1 MKVLID
7 TCSLIS
13 FVRYYLPFGK
23 EGKLLTFL
31 EEQILSKNIIVLDKV
46 ITECSRQGKGLV
58 INALPFLKNA
68 KYKTDS
74 TTLIPRPKFYNL
86 IDNNFVIGS
95 EKNRLDQA
103 EYQIER
109 DRFLNSTD
117 LGLILYAYNH
127 KDSETISI
135 VTEETGYSNDGKV
148 FKKIPEICKSIDIN
162 TMTLPEFFKSSE
174 ILDLSVNLTATT
186 LF

>member
-13 FVRYYLPFGK
+13 FVRYYLPFDK

-46 ITECSRQGKGLV
+46 ITECRRQGKGLV
-58 INALPFLKNA
+58 INALPFLRNA

-95 EKNRLDQA
+95 EKNHLNQA
-103 EYQIER
+103 ES
-109 DRFLNSTD
+109 LLS
-117 LGLILYAYNH
+117 G
-127 KDSETISI
+127 
-135 VTEETGYSNDGKV
+135 
-148 FKKIPEICKSIDIN
+148 
-162 TMTLPEFFKSSE
+162 KSSGR
-174 ILDLSVNLTATT
+174 LL
-186 LF
+186 